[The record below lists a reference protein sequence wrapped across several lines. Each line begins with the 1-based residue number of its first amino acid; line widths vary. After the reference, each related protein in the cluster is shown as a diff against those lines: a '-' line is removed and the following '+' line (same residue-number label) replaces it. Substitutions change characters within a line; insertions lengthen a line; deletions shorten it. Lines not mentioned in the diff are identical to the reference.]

1 METKRQGEAIKHIKV
16 IKTDRN
22 EVRYHCHSDTITVM
36 YKSRQGLE
44 HGWKLAKGIVRKGL
58 AAYE

>member
-1 METKRQGEAIKHIKV
+1 MEQKTNNTALKRIKV

-22 EVRYHCHSDTITVM
+22 EIRYHCHSDTITVM
-36 YKSRQGLE
+36 YKTKAGLE
-44 HGWKLAKGIVRKGL
+44 HGWELAKGIVGKGL